1 MPFYQIF
8 MNVFLFVLAH
18 GMLKQNRVKLSICG
32 EGPADQLPRRDCI
45 IFTDYFRSAA
55 SGHIIDGR
63 TQKRGDSKQGW
74 HLSKNHILNSYF
86 LDCAAVLF
94 IFGKKALKKLQFFTQ
109 RASV

>member
-1 MPFYQIF
+1 

-18 GMLKQNRVKLSICG
+18 GLLKQNRDKLSICG
-32 EGPADQLPRRDCI
+32 EGGMGPADQLPKRDCI
-45 IFTDYFRSAA
+45 IFTYYFRSAA

-86 LDCAAVLF
+86 LDCAVLF
-94 IFGKKALKKLQFFTQ
+94 IFVKKALKKLQFFTQ

>member
-1 MPFYQIF
+1 M
-8 MNVFLFVLAH
+8 
-18 GMLKQNRVKLSICG
+18 
-32 EGPADQLPRRDCI
+32 GPADQLPKRDCI

-86 LDCAAVLF
+86 LDCAVLF
-94 IFGKKALKKLQFFTQ
+94 IFVKKALKKLQFFTQ